1 MYKSISDYVYFLSP
15 EFRKSLELN
24 SAFQIKKGAITNYVH
39 CWEVNAQAARIK
51 YIHKN
56 WVNSSYLNSFIRNL
70 CTPLGSTCCCL
81 LSAEA
86 ERLLS
91 TDIRLRDRGEKQEE
105 DGSSYKK

>member
-70 CTPLGSTCCCL
+70 CAPLGSTCCCL
-81 LSAEA
+81 QK
-86 ERLLS
+86 
-91 TDIRLRDRGEKQEE
+91 LRDFFPQI
-105 DGSSYKK
+105 